1 MCAWKSG
8 HHFSRINLEQDMKY
22 KGLSEYV
29 EREVA
34 LMGANS
40 ALHRF
45 ESMLKYA
52 ETTMQEHLHEKCA
65 DALDDWLPIIRT
77 FISDCKNELK

>member
-1 MCAWKSG
+1 
-8 HHFSRINLEQDMKY
+8 MKY

-34 LMGANS
+34 LMGANG

-52 ETTMQEHLHEKCA
+52 ETTMQGHLHEKCA
-65 DALDDWLPIIRT
+65 DALDDWLPIIRM
-77 FISDCKNELK
+77 FISDCKNEFK

>member
-34 LMGANS
+34 LMGANG

-45 ESMLKYA
+45 ESMLNPSLTGK
-52 ETTMQEHLHEKCA
+52 
-65 DALDDWLPIIRT
+65 II
-77 FISDCKNELK
+77 FHKFSGYFV